1 MTLKDMGDIE
11 KAARHSREAERRRSE
26 ELEKHIFNVSIDFV
40 SGKRVR
46 FEKCRFFIPIG
57 PMENT
62 MYLRD
67 SSDNI
72 VIIKMDNVEMLSYKE
87 IEETGTEVE
96 E

>member
-11 KAARHSREAERRRSE
+11 KAARRSREAERRRSE

-67 SSDNI
+67 SI
-72 VIIKMDNVEMLSYKE
+72 VIIKMDNVEMLTYKE
-87 IEETGTEVE
+87 IEETDTEVE